1 MTYNDVLVRSDLT
14 GGAVNGGVNS
24 RSLTDLTIS
33 QGLFMTEMNIAS
45 KKTRWFIVNS
55 HLVHDF
61 FTLHPGSHLRL
72 SKVCQSGPQT
82 AHLGSQMHVF
92 DLRHTQ
98 EAYFIHT

>member
-1 MTYNDVLVRSDLT
+1 M
-14 GGAVNGGVNS
+14 NGGVHSCNQTN
-24 RSLTDLTIS
+24 LTTS
-33 QGLFMTEMNIAS
+33 QGQFMIEMNIAS
-45 KKTRWFIVNS
+45 EKTRWFSVNS